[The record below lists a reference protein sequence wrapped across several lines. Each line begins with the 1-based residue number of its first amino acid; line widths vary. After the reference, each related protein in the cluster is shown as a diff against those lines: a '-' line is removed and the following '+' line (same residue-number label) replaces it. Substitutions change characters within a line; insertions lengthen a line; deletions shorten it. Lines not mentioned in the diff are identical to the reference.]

1 MSPARHRIVNPEELG
16 APKGY
21 SNGILTEP
29 GCRLLFVA
37 GQVGWDAHQ
46 KIVSDDFA
54 KQFDRALQNVLSVI
68 REAGGLPEQVVRMTL
83 YVRSKDPYMESLRS
97 VGEVWR
103 QRMGRH
109 YPAMTLVEVADLLEP
124 GAMVELE
131 ATAAIPPEVGGAA
144 GRKGV
149 DVG

>member
-46 KIVSDDFA
+46 RIVSHDFTD
-54 KQFDRALQNVLSVI
+54 QFARALDNVLAVV
-68 REAGGLPEQVVRMTL
+68 RKAGGLPEHVVRVTL
-83 YVRSKDPYMESLRS
+83 YVRKKDPYMESLS
-97 VGEVWR
+97 GVAKAWR
-103 QRMGRH
+103 ERMGRH
-109 YPAMTLVEVADLLEP
+109 FPAMTLVEVADLLEP
-124 GAMVELE
+124 GALVEIE
-131 ATAAIPPEVGGAA
+131 ATAALPPES
-144 GRKGV
+144 
-149 DVG
+149 